1 MDSSSPP
8 DYRVLAERI
17 ANLSRL
23 IEVQQTAADHAAKL
37 QATEFDRRLE
47 ALNHIRE
54 EMLHRDMTYLSRE
67 VYDEQHSLIVSRV
80 ESLEALNNRWGGGIG
95 AIAAIVG
102 LTSVLIGIALGVA
115 KLLGL

>member
-1 MDSSSPP
+1 MDSGPP

-17 ANLSRL
+17 ANLARL
-23 IEVQQTAADHAAKL
+23 IEVQQTAADHAARM

-54 EMLHRDMTYLSRE
+54 EMLHRDNTYLSRE
-67 VYDEQHSLIVSRV
+67 VYDEQHALMAARV
-80 ESLEALNNRWGGGIG
+80 ESLEMMNNRWGGGMG
-95 AIAAIVG
+95 AIVAIVG
-102 LTSVLIGIALGVA
+102 LTSVLIGIALGIA